1 MESLARKLEQILSG
15 KFFGM
20 MSVMNSNDTKIL
32 LVEDSLSL
40 AEIYSAYLERA
51 GLRAHRSSKL
61 ADAVTVYETY
71 APDLVLIDL
80 DSHDRSGL
88 DFLQYLGKLKSS
100 PEVVAI
106 TPTGSGGIATE
117 AMQLGAIDF
126 LAKPFDASRLIVT
139 LNNVIIKIKLER
151 KATHWDATERDGR
164 SGLVGTSA
172 VIQTIY
178 KTIDALGASD
188 APVFITGESGT
199 GKELT
204 AEAIHRNSE
213 RKNCQ
218 FVTINC
224 GAVSPRLIESELFG
238 HVKGSLRGAI
248 ADRTGVAAA
257 ATGGTVFLDEICEL
271 DAGLQKKLLRFLQ
284 TGTYCKVGGS
294 KIETANVRI
303 ICATSRDPLSEVRE
317 GRFREDLFY
326 RIYVVPVRMPC
337 LRERREDIVLIA
349 ENYLRTFAR
358 SESSQFS
365 DISPAAKRALE
376 EYIWPG
382 NVRQLENIL
391 HQLVNRNE
399 GHEIECSMLPSYI
412 CKSSLN
418 GAIDVSMQ
426 KSSRQEWNTDQPET
440 SVKPLWMI
448 ERDAI
453 ENAVVFCGGSIN
465 KAAGLLEVSPSTL
478 YRKYQSW
485 KRNHA

>member
-1 MESLARKLEQILSG
+1 ML
-15 KFFGM
+15 
-20 MSVMNSNDTKIL
+20 SVMNSNETKIL
-32 LVEDSLSL
+32 LVEDSPSL

-51 GLRAHRSSKL
+51 GLRAHRSTNL
-61 ADAVTVYETY
+61 AGAVAAYENY

-88 DFLQYLGKLKSS
+88 DFLQYLGESKSS
-100 PEVVAI
+100 SEVVAI
-106 TPTGSGGIATE
+106 TPTGSGGIAAE

-139 LNNVIIKIKLER
+139 LNNVITKIKLER
-151 KATHWDATERDGR
+151 KATYWDATEREGH

-172 VIQTIY
+172 VIQMIY

-199 GKELT
+199 GKELA
-204 AEAIHRNSE
+204 AEAIHRNSG
-213 RKNCQ
+213 RKSCQ

-257 ATGGTVFLDEICEL
+257 ATGGTIFLDEICEL
-271 DAGLQKKLLRFLQ
+271 DFGLQKKLLRFLQ

-294 KIETANVRI
+294 KIEAANVRV
-303 ICATSRDPLSEVRE
+303 ICATSRDPLSEVRK

-326 RIYVVPVRMPC
+326 RMYVVPVRMPC
-337 LRERREDIVLIA
+337 LRERREDIVPIA
-349 ENYLRTFAR
+349 ENFLRTFSR
-358 SESSQFS
+358 LESSRFS

-391 HQLVNRNE
+391 HQLINRNE

-412 CKSSLN
+412 CKGNLDI
-418 GAIDVSMQ
+418 ATDVSLK
-426 KSSRQEWNTDQPET
+426 KSRRQEWDSDRPET

-453 ENAVVFCGGSIN
+453 ENAVVVCGGSIN
-465 KAAGLLEVSPSTL
+465 KAAGLLEISPSTL